1 MNRTPGQIA
10 FEAYNQ
16 SKGGL
21 TYDGKPIPAWDT
33 LSDESGVK
41 QAWEVAARAAR
52 ADMSA
57 RILARIA
64 KYDENGL
71 ANEDDEYGDAIET
84 LIQITGIA
92 GDL

>member
-21 TYDGKPIPAWDT
+21 TYDGKQIPAWDT
-33 LSDESGVK
+33 LSDASGVK

-64 KYDENGL
+64 KYENGL
-71 ANEDDEYGDAIET
+71 AHEDDHADAIET